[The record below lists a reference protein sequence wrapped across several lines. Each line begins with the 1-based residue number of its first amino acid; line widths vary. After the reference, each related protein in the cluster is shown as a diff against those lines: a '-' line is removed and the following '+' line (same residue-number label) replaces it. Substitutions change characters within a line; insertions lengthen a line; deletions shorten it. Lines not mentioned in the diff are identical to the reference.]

1 MEKEIKNLNK
11 NENNGLFYNYKNK
24 SVKYIKFI
32 IKNINIL
39 IQDKYVIIKKIKLYI
54 NCNLLKK

>member
-1 MEKEIKNLNK
+1 MKIMDYLTIIKIKVLNI
-11 NENNGLFYNYKNK
+11 
-24 SVKYIKFI
+24 KYIKFI